1 MGLDLYELLP
11 DYRDRC
17 PLCRGSGC
25 AVRHGLYRRKLVDAD
40 GRVYERFPVARFLCR
55 RRGPERAAHR
65 TFSVLPAEAVPRRR
79 FSLGLM
85 VWIVRLLTTGGK
97 TLRRTLD
104 ELAALGRESR
114 PELLVEEAA
123 LCRILRLFGGVYAR
137 LRSFPAPGLEAR
149 PEVEGLRPQAWE
161 VVRLLEKAGPR
172 GSPGV
177 KLVLSFHRRWPPRL
191 LWDLVRPA
199 ASR

>member
-1 MGLDLYELLP
+1 M
-11 DYRDRC
+11 
-17 PLCRGSGC
+17 
-25 AVRHGLYRRKLVDAD
+25 DAD

-65 TFSVLPAEAVPRRR
+65 TFSVLPAGAVPRRR

-85 VWIVRLLTTGGK
+85 LWIVNLLTSGGG

-104 ELAALGRESR
+104 GLAALGRESR
-114 PELLVEEAA
+114 AELLVEEAA
-123 LCRILRLFGGVYAR
+123 PCRILRLFGAAYAR
-137 LRSFPAPGLEAR
+137 LRSHPAPGFEAR
-149 PEVEGLRPQAWE
+149 PDVSGLRPQARE
-161 VVRLLEKAGPR
+161 VARLLVEAGPR

-177 KLVLSFHRRWPPRL
+177 NLVLDFHRRWSPRL
-191 LWDLVRPA
+191 LMDLVRPA